1 MNIQDITALSK
12 LATKAY
18 DLINKYAPED
28 EYDDEDDDEDYDED
42 FT

>member
-18 DLINKYAPED
+18 NFINKYAPED
-28 EYDDEDDDEDYDED
+28 QDDDEDDDEDDD
-42 FT
+42 